1 MDARET
7 VAQLGKRDA
16 DDGWMQ
22 EGRLLNWA
30 RGTWMM
36 DGCPI
41 GWRDTS
47 VGGKDAQLGGGM
59 FLWERR
65 TLD

>member
-1 MDARET
+1 
-7 VAQLGKRDA
+7 
-16 DDGWMQ
+16 
-22 EGRLLNWA
+22 
-30 RGTWMM
+30 MM

-47 VGGKDAQLGGGM
+47 VGGKDAQLGEGM